1 MIRFQTVIASFNV
14 TTGASFNLQNNSM
27 SLNIHCHLLD
37 VKYSSHPPPLTCS
50 HSTLRFFINTLYLCH
65 GFRYFSSIIIFINYP
80 ENNLIPTLKNRVP
93 FPEPYFEKLAH
104 PMTQGSVAT
113 QDFCYRYQSFNIHTY
128 SPVNLS
134 ASYC

>member
-1 MIRFQTVIASFNV
+1 MA
-14 TTGASFNLQNNSM
+14 
-27 SLNIHCHLLD
+27 LD
-37 VKYSSHPPPLTCS
+37 
-50 HSTLRFFINTLYLCH
+50 I
-65 GFRYFSSIIIFINYP
+65 FSSIIIFINYP